1 MTVSGILVLPGIVMV
16 VLRKSSGVIALDRS
30 LAEKI
35 DTLSGLTSKL
45 TSAGIVEGKAK
56 AVSVSTASSVVGKVE
71 LTDSEES
78 VVDGVV
84 ESIARLVTPDSIE
97 RGSGASSFA
106 KSPGVV
112 LVEEASLEV
121 SVGDGVEVIANG
133 VVGACVL
140 NVVIVGVEVYLTVVD
155 SGGLDLE
162 PKDAPPGFGDVKS

>member
-35 DTLSGLTSKL
+35 DTLPGLTSKL